1 MINLENSTPTGH
13 FRLAAWGEEGRSR
26 EVAPNRLVSRLDTYI
41 GQLQDEIRQEPVHI
55 SAVPTG

>member
-1 MINLENSTPTGH
+1 MGLQRG
-13 FRLAAWGEEGRSR
+13 
-26 EVAPNRLVSRLDTYI
+26 APNHLVSRLDTYI